1 MSLNVIIALLLSIA
15 VSVFS
20 TFYII
25 RFSRHLGW
33 GDDPSEKRKIHK
45 RKVPNLGGIG
55 MFIATMVPY
64 FAFSDYAD
72 IIRPDKLFSISI
84 FLFFIGLKDDMDGIS
99 VRSRFILQFLCA
111 FFIIFITN
119 IRLTTLWGI
128 FGIQE
133 LPVFPSYILTSIF
146 IVGCIN
152 AYNMIDGL
160 DGLLGSIALI
170 GAVCFGFIF
179 NFSGEWLWTLLC
191 IAMCGALLGFLLF
204 NWHPASIFMGNGGAL
219 FLGTIFACFA
229 LRVMQLQP
237 VEYQGIR
244 FTMLHTLAFSIIA
257 IPVVDM
263 LMVFILRVYHGL
275 SPFKADNRHIHHRL
289 IGAGLDHA
297 QASLVIVF
305 LSLLIITFAYQVQ
318 ETGALKSLLLT
329 ILFCFV
335 LELAVIFVVYLVR
348 KKKKEKILDIKNL
361 QK

>member
-1 MSLNVIIALLLSIA
+1 MSLNVVIALLLSIV

-20 TFYII
+20 IFYII
-25 RFSRHLGW
+25 RFSKHLGW
-33 GDDPSEKRKIHK
+33 GDDPSEARKIHK
-45 RKVPNLGGIG
+45 RKIPNLGGIG
-55 MFIATMVPY
+55 VFIATMVPY
-64 FAFSDYAD
+64 FAFSNYAD

-99 VRSRFILQFLCA
+99 VRSRFIMQFLCA

-133 LPVFPSYILTSIF
+133 LPLVPSYILTSIF

-160 DGLLGSIALI
+160 DGLLGSVSLI
-170 GAVCFGFIF
+170 GAVSFGFIF

-204 NWHPASIFMGNGGAL
+204 NWHPATIFMGNGGAL

-229 LRVMQLQP
+229 LRVMQLSP
-237 VEYQGIR
+237 VEYAGIR
-244 FTMLHTLAFSIIA
+244 LTMLHTLAFSIIA
-257 IPVVDM
+257 IPIVDM
-263 LMVFILRVYHGL
+263 LAVFTLRIYHGF

-305 LSLLIITFAYQVQ
+305 ISILVIVFAYHVQ
-318 ETGALKSLLLT
+318 NTGALKSLLWT

-335 LELAVIFVVYLVR
+335 LELVVIFIVYLF
-348 KKKKEKILDIKNL
+348 KKKKRKKIVLH
-361 QK
+361 